1 MPKLN
6 VLNINGQNVGE
17 IELVDSIFNVEV
29 NEHVLYE
36 VVKNQLANN
45 LLRLEQKLEVA
56 EESLGNKKELVELDK
71 VL

>member
-36 VVKNQLANN
+36 VLN